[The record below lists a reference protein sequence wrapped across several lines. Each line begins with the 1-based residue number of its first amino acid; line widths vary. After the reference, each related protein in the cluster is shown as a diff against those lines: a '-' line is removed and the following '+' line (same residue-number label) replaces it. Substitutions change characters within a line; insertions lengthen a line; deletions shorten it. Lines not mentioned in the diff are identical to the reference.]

1 MSNEIMNLI
10 ETLVL
15 VPLLIAI
22 SSFLIAL
29 IHQQTARIETKIK
42 DEKAKRLI
50 EIAESV
56 VSQAVTSVTQTY
68 VDGLKAEREFGKE
81 AQKVAFEE
89 AKNKIYLMLT
99 DETMKT
105 VQENYGNIE
114 EWIRTKIEETVN
126 KNKQTK

>member
-15 VPLLIAI
+15 APLVIAI

-29 IHQQTARIETKIK
+29 IRQQTARVEAKIK

-50 EIAESV
+50 EIAEGV

-68 VDGLKAEREFGKE
+68 VEGLKADGAFDKN
-81 AQKVAFEE
+81 AQIAAFEE
-89 AKNKIYLMLT
+89 SKDKIYLMLT
-99 DETMKT
+99 DETMKA
-105 VQENYGNIE
+105 VQDNYGNIE
-114 EWIRTKIEETVN
+114 EWIKTKIEETVN
-126 KNKQTK
+126 KNK